1 MNAIDLLAPSVSHRF
16 LVTFMIN
23 GIPDPLDIG
32 FQRVSGLSRELT
44 VTPHRQGGDNA
55 RNLYLADRIQHGTL
69 SLERGVMPVS
79 PLTWTFN
86 RVMSGAKVRY
96 MDVIIIVFDEFF
108 VPACNW
114 VISNALPVQWRVGDL
129 DANSNSVLIN
139 HLELRYQD
147 LCWLG
152 IRA

>member
-1 MNAIDLLAPSVSHRF
+1 MKTIDLLAPSVSHRF
-16 LVTFMIN
+16 LVTFVIN

-44 VTPHRQGGDNA
+44 VASHRQGGDNT
-55 RNLYLADRIQHGTL
+55 RNLYLAERIQHGTL

-79 PLTWTFN
+79 PLTWKFN
-86 RVMSGAKVRY
+86 QVMSGAKVSY
-96 MDVIIIVFDEFF
+96 MDAIVIVFDEFL
-108 VPACNW
+108 VPTCTW
-114 VISNALPVQWRVGDL
+114 IISNALPVRWWVGDL
-129 DANSNSVLIN
+129 DANSNSVLVN